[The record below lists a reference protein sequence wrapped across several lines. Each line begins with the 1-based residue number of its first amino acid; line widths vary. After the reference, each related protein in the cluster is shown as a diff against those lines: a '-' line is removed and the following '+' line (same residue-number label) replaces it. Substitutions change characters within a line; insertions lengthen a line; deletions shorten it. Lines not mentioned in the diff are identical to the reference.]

1 MNLLLVGVNHKTA
14 PVALREKLASLVP
27 DPSQAYRALKA
38 CPELLE
44 VLLYTTCNR
53 VELLCVT
60 EEPDSAEQRLKDFF
74 AGHPEVA
81 ADALNDSLYVHWDR
95 EAVRHLFRV
104 AASLDSMVVGEP
116 QILGQMKVAYR
127 EATQS
132 QATGPILNRL
142 LHKTFS
148 VAKRVRRETGIGD
161 QAVSV
166 SYAAIALARKIFG
179 TLAAKTVLL
188 LGAGEMAELA
198 LEHLKGQGVAKIV
211 VANRSLERGL
221 KLATRFEGEAVSLME
236 LEAQLLAAD
245 ILISS
250 TGSDDYLLTRE
261 TVKTV
266 MRRRKQR
273 PLFLI
278 DIAVPR
284 DLDPAI
290 NDLDNVYL
298 YNIDDL
304 KEVAAQGLQHRR
316 QEAAKAER
324 LVAAQT
330 LKFLE
335 WLETLQVYPTI
346 IALKEKAERIC
357 EGEVK
362 KTLSQLGPMSQE
374 QRQALEVLTHAII
387 QKLLHDPIVFL
398 KRNHHSKHSHRE
410 LDLVRRLFKLDPER
424 QKDFNDK
431 D

>member
-1 MNLLLVGVNHKTA
+1 
-14 PVALREKLASLVP
+14 
-27 DPSQAYRALKA
+27 
-38 CPELLE
+38 
-44 VLLYTTCNR
+44 
-53 VELLCVT
+53 
-60 EEPDSAEQRLKDFF
+60 
-74 AGHPEVA
+74 
-81 ADALNDSLYVHWDR
+81 
-95 EAVRHLFRV
+95 
-104 AASLDSMVVGEP
+104 
-116 QILGQMKVAYR
+116 
-127 EATQS
+127 
-132 QATGPILNRL
+132 
-142 LHKTFS
+142 
-148 VAKRVRRETGIGD
+148 
-161 QAVSV
+161 VSV